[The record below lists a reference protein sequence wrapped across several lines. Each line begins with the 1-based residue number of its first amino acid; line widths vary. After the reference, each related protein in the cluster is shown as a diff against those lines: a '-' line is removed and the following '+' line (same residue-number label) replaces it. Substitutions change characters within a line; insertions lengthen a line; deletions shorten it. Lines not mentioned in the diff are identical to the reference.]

1 MRSSADIVSPMSYPY
16 PKSVSVT
23 EVTAPPETTIVAFAF
38 FPSPLVDIGTFAS
51 VSYTHLRAH
60 ET

>member
-1 MRSSADIVSPMSYPY
+1 MSYPY

-38 FPSPLVDIGTFAS
+38 FPSPLVDIGTFAYVP
-51 VSYTHLRAH
+51 VSYTHLTLPTNR
-60 ET
+60 EV

>member
-38 FPSPLVDIGTFAS
+38 FPSPLVDIGTFAY
-51 VSYTHLRAH
+51 VPFA
-60 ET
+60 